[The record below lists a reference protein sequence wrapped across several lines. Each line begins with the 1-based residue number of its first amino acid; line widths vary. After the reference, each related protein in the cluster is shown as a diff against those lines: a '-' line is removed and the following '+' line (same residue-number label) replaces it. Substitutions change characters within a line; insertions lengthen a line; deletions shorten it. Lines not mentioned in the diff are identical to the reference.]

1 MKKQQ
6 TQLIGVLVILAVAL
20 AAFFGLRAMNTR
32 EGDDRNKD
40 AVSLID
46 FDLSKV
52 DRIKV
57 FDPAKDDGLI
67 QYRYELLYR
76 TNLLDDVASWYMS
89 ESVHQSTTPK
99 AKADTVKQMLDE
111 ISQLKGHKPI
121 TNVTD
126 FAQYGLDPPSLI
138 IWLYVSGEGQIE
150 EHPTV
155 IEIGDL
161 STGASMYYARVY
173 REGEEDYTVYLITTM
188 VKSLFDVEADSLILS
203 DE

>member
-6 TQLIGVLVILAVAL
+6 VQLIGVLVFLAVAL
-20 AAFFGLRAMNTR
+20 AAFFVLRAGGGQD
-32 EGDDRNKD
+32 GDERDKD

-46 FDLSKV
+46 FDLSQV
-52 DRIKV
+52 GRIKV
-57 FDPAKDDGLI
+57 FDPAEDDGLI

-76 TNLLDDVASWYMS
+76 TNLLDDVDSWCVS
-89 ESVHQSTTPK
+89 ESVYQSTTPK
-99 AKADTVKQMLDE
+99 AKAETVKQMLDE

-126 FAQYGLDPPSLI
+126 FAQYGLDTPSLI
-138 IWLYVSGEGQIE
+138 IKTYLGDNGQTDE
-150 EHPTV
+150 NPTV

-173 REGEEDYTVYLITTM
+173 REGEEDNTVYLITTL
-188 VKSLFDVEADSLILS
+188 VKSLFDVEADTLIAA
-203 DE
+203 E

>member
-6 TQLIGVLVILAVAL
+6 MQLIVILVVLAVAL
-20 AAFFGLRAMNTR
+20 AAFFLLRTFNAN
-32 EGDDRNKD
+32 EGNERDKD
-40 AVSLID
+40 AVVLIG
-46 FDLSKV
+46 FDVSEV

-76 TNLLDDVASWYMS
+76 TNLLDDVGSWYMS

-121 TNVTD
+121 TNVTG

-138 IWLYVSGEGQIE
+138 IWLYVNGEGQIE

-173 REGEEDYTVYLITTM
+173 KDGEADNTVYLITTV
-188 VKSLFDVEADSLILS
+188 VKSLFDVKADTLVAA
-203 DE
+203 D